1 MCEFKRVETVEHPQH
16 YNQGSIECIDAMIA
30 AFGTAEV
37 ISFCKLNAFKYIWRA
52 KENLILNAE
61 DKLNTLEDL
70 NKASWYINK
79 TIELTEKLNA

>member
-1 MCEFKRVETVEHPQH
+1 MSEFKRIETVEHPQH
-16 YNQGSIECIDAMIA
+16 YNQGNIECIDAMIA

-37 ISFCKLNAFKYIWRA
+37 LSFCKLNAFKYIWRA
-52 KENLILNAE
+52 E

-70 NKASWYINK
+70 KKASWYINK